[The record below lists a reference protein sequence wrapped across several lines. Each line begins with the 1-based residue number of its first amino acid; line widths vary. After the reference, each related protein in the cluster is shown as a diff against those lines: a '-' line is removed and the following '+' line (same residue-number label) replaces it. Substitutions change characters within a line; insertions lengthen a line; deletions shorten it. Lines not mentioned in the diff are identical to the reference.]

1 MDVQFIEVL
10 ELRRTP
16 EEALNFIGDFRN
28 LLLWDPSCREARLT
42 RGEGLAV
49 GTAFH
54 VVIRFAGRDV
64 PMDYVVTEYQPG
76 RRVVLEGRSDKARSL
91 DILTAEPRVNGSRVT
106 YHAQIKVDG
115 AGRLMDAGMRLLFT
129 PTVRRGM
136 ANLRRLLG

>member
-42 RGEGLAV
+42 QGEGLAV
-49 GTAFH
+49 GTGFH

-64 PMDYVVTEYQPG
+64 AMDYVVKEYQPG
-76 RRVVLEGRSDKARSL
+76 RRIVLEGRSAQALSIDT
-91 DILTAEPRVNGSRVT
+91 LTAEPRVNGSRVT
-106 YHAQIKVDG
+106 YRADIKVDG
-115 AGRLMDAGMRLLFT
+115 AGRLMDAAMKLLFA
-129 PTVRRGM
+129 PTVKRGM
-136 ANLRRLLG
+136 TNLRRLLG